1 MKKIYTLIIVGV
13 LLLISSS
20 LFSQNTDPRQLL
32 GRLTAEKD
40 LAVSL
45 SGVKVNN
52 IINPKSTLIKTNKT
66 AIAVAESLLFG
77 IYGEKTILNQ
87 KPYEV
92 HHIDSY
98 WVLRGTPN
106 NAVSGSGG
114 FLIILD
120 DRDGSV
126 IRMDYLK

>member
-1 MKKIYTLIIVGV
+1 MEKIYHLIIVGV
-13 LLLISSS
+13 LLLISGS
-20 LFSQNTDPRQLL
+20 LFSQNLNPTQLS
-32 GRLTAEKD
+32 GRLSAENE
-40 LAVSL
+40 LTISL

-52 IINPKSTLIKTNKT
+52 IIDTKFTLIKTNKT

-92 HHIDSY
+92 HHINNY

-106 NAVSGSGG
+106 KDVSGSGS
-114 FLIILD
+114 FLLILD
-120 DRDGSV
+120 DKDGRV